1 MSYDELLRDM
11 ERALVAI
18 DASKPYRYEP
28 TTSLPALSPQMQAAL
43 DAEAEMVASVVKRAR
58 DFATELDAARAEV
71 ERLRTRVGWLD
82 HLDTPEGR
90 AMHATEA
97 VLVEN
102 EQLRAD
108 LREAVKLIGHAWS
121 CKEPPE
127 WQMEAWELLE
137 KHKETP

>member
-58 DFATELDAARAEV
+58 AIAAELLAARAEI
-71 ERLRTRVGWLD
+71 ERLREDGNT
-82 HLDTPEGR
+82 T
-90 AMHATEA
+90 AMDLADERDA
-97 VLVEN
+97 A
-102 EQLRAD
+102 RAD
-108 LREAVKLIGHAWS
+108 LREAVKLIRLTCSGYES
-121 CKEPPE
+121 PE
-127 WQMEAWELLE
+127 WKEQAAELLDR
-137 KHKETP
+137 HKETP

>member
-1 MSYDELLRDM
+1 MNYDELLRDM

-18 DASKPYRYEP
+18 DASKPYCYEP

-97 VLVEN
+97 VLVDN

-108 LREAVKLIGHAWS
+108 LREAMDLLGNEEIGHQ
-121 CKEPPE
+121 E
-127 WQMEAWELLE
+127 WLSRWRQLRE
-137 KHKETP
+137 KHKETL